1 MAGLKETR
9 TTMLRYL
16 YTTLDVKPE
25 LFLYN
30 PQIKVRLAKQFF
42 FSCLYNN
49 TLGVRRMN
57 QIKVRLSEANFF
69 LPV

>member
-30 PQIKVRLAKQFF
+30 PQIKVRLGKA
-42 FSCLYNN
+42 
-49 TLGVRRMN
+49 
-57 QIKVRLSEANFF
+57 IFF
-69 LPV
+69 LLPV

>member
-1 MAGLKETR
+1 
-9 TTMLRYL
+9 MLRYL
-16 YTTLDVKPE
+16 YTTLDVKPK

-30 PQIKVRLAKQFF
+30 PQIKVR
-42 FSCLYNN
+42 FSPACIITAPN

>member
-49 TLGVRRMN
+49 S
-57 QIKVRLSEANFF
+57 I
-69 LPV
+69 

>member
-1 MAGLKETR
+1 MAGLKTR

-25 LFLYN
+25 FFLYN

-49 TLGVRRMN
+49 S
-57 QIKVRLSEANFF
+57 I
-69 LPV
+69 

>member
-49 TLGVRRMN
+49 STQHARSSSDEPN
-57 QIKVRLSEANFF
+57 QSAFERD
-69 LPV
+69 